1 MPRSNLES
9 VQWTDDKTKALF
21 PLAAQNDPSA
31 NPGGSGQ
38 PGAPQDDAGSGSA
51 PVGAIVGGVV
61 GGVVLVA
68 AAILFFMLRRRRL
81 RRKWAAEQKAR
92 SGQSSTDVG
101 SGSPTSS
108 PDSTTLYDKQML
120 DSNQVHELPPQGKS
134 YEMGS
139 DGAVC
144 EMPPQGNQ
152 HEMGSDGALSEVPG
166 GVPTAYYYQ
175 LDDGTIMVEMP
186 HSKDVPVEMPHNQD
200 LQPQELSAEPPQ
212 RREAEAGGFRDPREE
227 AGVGNGAGVPR

>member
-1 MPRSNLES
+1 M
-9 VQWTDDKTKALF
+9 
-21 PLAAQNDPSA
+21 
-31 NPGGSGQ
+31 
-38 PGAPQDDAGSGSA
+38 
-51 PVGAIVGGVV
+51 GGVV

-68 AAILFFMLRRRRL
+68 AAILFFVLRRRRL

-92 SGQSSTDVG
+92 SGQSSTDAG

-120 DSNQVHELPPQGKS
+120 DSNQVHELPPQG
-134 YEMGS
+134 
-139 DGAVC
+139 
-144 EMPPQGNQ
+144 NQ
-152 HEMGSDGALSEVPG
+152 HEMGSDGALSEAPG

-212 RREAEAGGFRDPREE
+212 RREAEAGGFRDPRGET
-227 AGVGNGAGVPR
+227 GVGNGTGVPR